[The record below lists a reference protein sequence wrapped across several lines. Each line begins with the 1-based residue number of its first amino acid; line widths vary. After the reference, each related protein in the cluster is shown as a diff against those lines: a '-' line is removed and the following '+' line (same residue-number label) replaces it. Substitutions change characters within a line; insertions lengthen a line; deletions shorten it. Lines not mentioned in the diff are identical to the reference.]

1 MDVNKLL
8 KALDNEQNELI
19 FNYTSNKLNK
29 INLEILKELNLS
41 RDTLKEYLIK
51 LKTYI
56 YVDEINVL
64 KYGTY
69 LKWICLNNPE
79 NLVLSRGAVFC
90 NIKIT
95 DNGVYLICKG
105 FTNKHFQLKM
115 DEYLIFQK
123 LTNQETVLLNA
134 MDYLEN

>member
-1 MDVNKLL
+1 
-8 KALDNEQNELI
+8 
-19 FNYTSNKLNK
+19 
-29 INLEILKELNLS
+29 
-41 RDTLKEYLIK
+41 
-51 LKTYI
+51 
-56 YVDEINVL
+56 
-64 KYGTY
+64 
-69 LKWICLNNPE
+69 LKWICLNNPDS
-79 NLVLSRGAVFC
+79 LVLSRGAVFC